1 MPRDSLSQLDPPP
14 TDDQILTTKQ
24 VVEVFPFLN
33 ESTLRYWRMNDTG
46 PASFSLRGRVL
57 YRLSEIQRWIAAEEA
72 RSTRGGAA

>member
-72 RSTRGGAA
+72 KSTRGGAA

>member
-1 MPRDSLSQLDPPP
+1 MPHDSVAPLPP
-14 TDDQILTTKQ
+14 TANDSILTTKQ
-24 VVEVFPFLN
+24 VVERFPFLN

-72 RSTRGGAA
+72 KSTRGGAA